1 MADELVSRLDA
12 QLERIEIHRRQSRR
26 GQFGEERIIEGNDR
40 DIFWDGQPA
49 RQAHAFQRHAEQIVA
64 DDDGRRPVRPLNQR
78 AQGGVL
84 HIQRGHLHA
93 VILPQRQIR
102 QRKGGLIAALSVGG
116 KEIGVVAAQ
125 IGDAPMSPADEVF
138 SRLLPGQKVVV
149 VDIDRFVRIGV
160 SFANEHIQQV
170 RLHQIIDDGIA
181 LTGIE
186 QNKRVR
192 RSGGNQQPNRRQNFV
207 VVAAGDDG
215 ADVLMRVA
223 ELIDAIYVQQRTD
236 DTDAQCAEAK
246 AAWDALTDAQ
256 KELVEGE
263 SKIISPGS
271 LISNALFTASFKV
284 SS

>member
-1 MADELVSRLDA
+1 MADELAGRLDA

-93 VILPQRQIR
+93 VILPQRQTR

-192 RSGGNQQPNRRQNFV
+192 RAGGNQQ
-207 VVAAGDDG
+207 
-215 ADVLMRVA
+215 
-223 ELIDAIYVQQRTD
+223 
-236 DTDAQCAEAK
+236 
-246 AAWDALTDAQ
+246 
-256 KELVEGE
+256 
-263 SKIISPGS
+263 
-271 LISNALFTASFKV
+271 
-284 SS
+284 